1 MKLTTE
7 QYDLVNEEV
16 VDQISEMLGVSLG
29 DSDAIATEIIGEVIN
44 DIEETADWGGL
55 DDNEICVGD
64 VTLAIQRSIVK
75 RIL

>member
-16 VDQISEMLGVSLG
+16 VDQISDMLGTGLG
-29 DSDAIATEIIGEVIN
+29 DSDAIATKIIGEVIN

-55 DDNEICVGD
+55 DDDEICVGD

>member
-16 VDQISEMLGVSLG
+16 FDQIGEMLGTGIG
-29 DSDAIATEIIGEVIN
+29 DSSAITTKIIGEVID

-55 DDNEICVGD
+55 DDDEICVGD

>member
-16 VDQISEMLGVSLG
+16 VDQISEMLGISLG